1 MARDITAGMVTELT
15 AVSSRPIKLVKFGF
29 DGGDVMF
36 WNGVGDLVFDG
47 DTYLGAGQLL
57 DISEITESEDIKA
70 DSVTFTLSG
79 IPSTIIEVALDE
91 DYQGRP
97 VTLWRGAFDANKA
110 IVADPFV
117 IFAGEMDV
125 MTILESGGAAT
136 VSVVAESQMR
146 SLRRPSTRKWTSAD
160 QKAIVPTD
168 KGFDE
173 VPQIQDEPLEWG

>member
-15 AVSSRPIKLVKFGF
+15 ADSSRPIKLVKFEF
-29 DGGDVMF
+29 DGGDVTF
-36 WNGVGDLVFDG
+36 WNGIGDLVFDG

-57 DISEITESEDIKA
+57 DISDIQESEDIKA

-79 IPSTIIEVALDE
+79 IPATIIEVALE
-91 DYQGRP
+91 ENYQGRP
-97 VTLWRGAFDANKA
+97 VTLWRGAFDADKA
-110 IVADPFV
+110 IVADPFI

-125 MTILESGGAAT
+125 MTISEFGNTAT
-136 VSVVAESQMR
+136 VSVIAESQMR

-160 QKAIVPTD
+160 QKAVHPSD

-173 VPQIQDEPLEWG
+173 VPQIQDEPLVWG